1 MDKYEEVEVE
11 DEGIINIPRANIQ
24 AIKFFNNKI
33 LESAIIRKNSLKFD
47 KINIVQSLSLNFN
60 QPNKF
65 KFTKRNDKI
74 NLIEKN
80 EDLNSATTK
89 ISNGSTTE
97 KIKKV
102 TFSTVE
108 IIRVEN
114 FKKYNKL
121 NIIKKSIDD
130 NTSSDNNCI
139 IF

>member
-11 DEGIINIPRANIQ
+11 DEGIINIPRGNIQ

-89 ISNGSTTE
+89 ISNRSTTE

>member
-1 MDKYEEVEVE
+1 MDKYKDEVE
-11 DEGIINIPRANIQ
+11 DEGIINIPRTNSQ
-24 AIKFFNNKI
+24 KMKFFNKI
-33 LESAIIRKNSLKFD
+33 LDPSIIRQNSLKFD
-47 KINIVQSLSLNFN
+47 NNNHAPLLRLNFN
-60 QPNKF
+60 QPNQINFNQKF
-65 KFTKRNDKI
+65 EKNK
-74 NLIEKN
+74 LSLKN

-89 ISNGSTTE
+89 ISNGSTNE

-121 NIIKKSIDD
+121 KIIKKSINN
-130 NTSSDNNCI
+130 NTSLDSICK